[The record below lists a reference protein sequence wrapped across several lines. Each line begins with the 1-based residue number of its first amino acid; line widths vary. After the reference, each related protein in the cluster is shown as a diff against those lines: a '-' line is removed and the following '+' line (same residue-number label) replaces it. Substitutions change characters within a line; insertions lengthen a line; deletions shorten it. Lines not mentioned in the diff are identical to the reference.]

1 MMKKLFR
8 GLAAFLVMMSVALAV
23 SAKPADFSEYVTTKD
38 GKTVLTKTL
47 SDALEADG
55 FMKAGADR
63 FSTEGISV
71 MMYMTL
77 SPEQQASMA
86 PDAFHR
92 WNRTVNNLP
101 EVILVESFGR
111 VAGTLKMPPV
121 QVVAQ
126 ATPEAPATPVPTA
139 AAPQVQ
145 APPAPVV
152 SVPNFKQQ
160 LEELT
165 AAQDKKHTGI
175 IGRLNEM
182 QRELQSKPSAA
193 QVQRIVEEAKIIAS
207 LSGRVLKLEQKV
219 QAIEVKM
226 GEVEAKQTEFGKS
239 LEQLGKAQQTT
250 SLEVL
255 DLSNQV
261 KELDVK
267 GLEEKLSA
275 TEMKVYGLTIAM
287 VLLLILCCIA
297 LWRGRGG
304 AAKSAPVH
312 EPFRHTAANA
322 SHVEPFLREAA

>member
-1 MMKKLFR
+1 MLKKLFR
-8 GLAAFLVMMSVALAV
+8 GLAAFLVMMFVALAV

-47 SDALEADG
+47 SDALVADG
-55 FMKAGADR
+55 FMKPGADR
-63 FSTEGISV
+63 FSTEGNSV

-126 ATPEAPATPVPTA
+126 ATPEAPAEPVPTA

-226 GEVEAKQTEFGKS
+226 GEVEAKQTQFGNS
-239 LEQLGKAQQTT
+239 LAQLDVQQRETAADVSELQT
-250 SLEVL
+250 KVEKL
-255 DLSNQV
+255 DVSGFEEELSNTQM
-261 KELDVK
+261 L
-267 GLEEKLSA
+267 
-275 TEMKVYGLTIAM
+275 VYALALA
-287 VLLLILCCIA
+287 VLLLCVVTL
-297 LWRGRGG
+297 LRGRGG
-304 AAKSAPVH
+304 PAKSAPIHEH